1 MFEFELS
8 LLNFVVDTAPEDD
21 NVEIKEEPIDDAEL
35 SSSKNDR
42 LQPYYS
48 EGLIS
53 DIARITHFIRGD
65 SAPTPKPSRLRLTL
79 APPWTRIVQTSGAS
93 DTMARY
99 RGVQPVRQCAE
110 LYHSNDNRFT
120 NY

>member
-53 DIARITHFIRGD
+53 DDRETSQSHEFVSLSITD
-65 SAPTPKPSRLRLTL
+65 L
-79 APPWTRIVQTSGAS
+79 ALLKMNNQLWGIVA
-93 DTMARY
+93 
-99 RGVQPVRQCAE
+99 
-110 LYHSNDNRFT
+110 N
-120 NY
+120 

>member
-1 MFEFELS
+1 MFEFELI

-53 DIARITHFIRGD
+53 DDRETSQSHEFVSLSITD
-65 SAPTPKPSRLRLTL
+65 L
-79 APPWTRIVQTSGAS
+79 AFLK
-93 DTMARY
+93 M
-99 RGVQPVRQCAE
+99 
-110 LYHSNDNRFT
+110 NDQL
-120 NY
+120 

>member
-21 NVEIKEEPIDDAEL
+21 NVGIKEEPIDDAEL

-53 DIARITHFIRGD
+53 DDRETSQSHEFVSLSITD
-65 SAPTPKPSRLRLTL
+65 L
-79 APPWTRIVQTSGAS
+79 AFLK
-93 DTMARY
+93 M
-99 RGVQPVRQCAE
+99 
-110 LYHSNDNRFT
+110 NDQL
-120 NY
+120 

>member
-53 DIARITHFIRGD
+53 DDRETSQSHEFVSLGFTD
-65 SAPTPKPSRLRLTL
+65 L
-79 APPWTRIVQTSGAS
+79 AFLK
-93 DTMARY
+93 M
-99 RGVQPVRQCAE
+99 
-110 LYHSNDNRFT
+110 NDLL
-120 NY
+120 

>member
-42 LQPYYS
+42 LQPYYP

-53 DIARITHFIRGD
+53 DDRETSQSHEFV
-65 SAPTPKPSRLRLTL
+65 SLSSSNL
-79 APPWTRIVQTSGAS
+79 AFLK
-93 DTMARY
+93 M
-99 RGVQPVRQCAE
+99 
-110 LYHSNDNRFT
+110 NDQL
-120 NY
+120 

>member
-1 MFEFELS
+1 MRASE
-8 LLNFVVDTAPEDD
+8 VDFIFQLDD
-21 NVEIKEEPIDDAEL
+21 EIFH
-35 SSSKNDR
+35 R
-42 LQPYYS
+42 F
-48 EGLIS
+48 
-53 DIARITHFIRGD
+53 DIGYILPRITHFIRGD

-110 LYHSNDNRFT
+110 L
-120 NY
+120 

>member
-1 MFEFELS
+1 MFGFELS

-35 SSSKNDR
+35 SSLKNDR

-53 DIARITHFIRGD
+53 DDRETSQSHEFVSLSITN
-65 SAPTPKPSRLRLTL
+65 L
-79 APPWTRIVQTSGAS
+79 ALFKI
-93 DTMARY
+93 
-99 RGVQPVRQCAE
+99 
-110 LYHSNDNRFT
+110 NDQL
-120 NY
+120 

>member
-53 DIARITHFIRGD
+53 DDRETSQSHEFVSLSITD
-65 SAPTPKPSRLRLTL
+65 L
-79 APPWTRIVQTSGAS
+79 ALLKMNNQ
-93 DTMARY
+93 
-99 RGVQPVRQCAE
+99 
-110 LYHSNDNRFT
+110 L
-120 NY
+120 